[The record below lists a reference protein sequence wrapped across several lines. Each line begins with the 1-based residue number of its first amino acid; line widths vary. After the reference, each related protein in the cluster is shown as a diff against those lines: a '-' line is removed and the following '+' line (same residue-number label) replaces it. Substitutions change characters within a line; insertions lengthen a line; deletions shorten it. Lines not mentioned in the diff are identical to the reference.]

1 MLQKKDA
8 ALMLEWM
15 HDENVV
21 GYLQGQFRSK
31 QIGDCERFIES
42 SLKDQSNLHMA
53 VVDENDV
60 YMGTVS
66 LKHISLIKKTA
77 EFAIALRTCAIG
89 KGYSQYAMKQ
99 MLLTGINKIKL
110 DKIYWCVSE
119 KNKRAVRFYDKNGYR
134 RVSMAGQQIEGYEDK
149 QIKEYIWYLY
159 EKQT

>member
-8 ALMLEWM
+8 PLMLEWM

-31 QIGDCERFIES
+31 QIDDCERFIES
-42 SLKDQSNLHMA
+42 SLEDQSNLHMA

-66 LKHISLIKKTA
+66 LKHISSIKKTA

-89 KGYSQYAMKQ
+89 KGYSQYAIKQ

-110 DKIYWCVSE
+110 DKIYWCVS
-119 KNKRAVRFYDKNGYR
+119 
-134 RVSMAGQQIEGYEDK
+134 
-149 QIKEYIWYLY
+149 
-159 EKQT
+159 